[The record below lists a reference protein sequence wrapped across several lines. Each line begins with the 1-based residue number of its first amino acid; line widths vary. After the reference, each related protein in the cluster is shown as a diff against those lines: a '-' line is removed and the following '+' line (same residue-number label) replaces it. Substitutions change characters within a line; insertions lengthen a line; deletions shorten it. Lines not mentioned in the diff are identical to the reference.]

1 MVSFKLRAWGKL
13 EGEMEKTSVSGEI
26 LLREPSRVD
35 SLIYEAVFEED
46 SSKKQEKLSSLL
58 RALNEIGLKGASI
71 YPLYKFFSR
80 SFLGFTVPAFNLRGM
95 TYDVARRIFRVAKR
109 LRVGAFIFE
118 IARSEM
124 GYTKQRPLEYAVV
137 ILSAAL
143 REGFEGPI
151 FLQGDHFQ
159 FNRRAFLANPEA
171 EKEAIKR
178 LIQEALAAQFYN
190 IDLDASTLIDLE
202 KEDVYEQQ
210 RRNFEIT
217 AEMAQYVRTL
227 EPEGITVNLGGEIG
241 EIGGKNSTPE
251 ELRAFM
257 QGFQECFTGNIGIS
271 KISVQTGTSHGGV
284 VLPDGRVAEVALDF
298 EVLKRLSQIAREEFG
313 LAGAVQHGASTLP
326 EEAFYKFPEVECVE
340 VHLATG
346 FQNFLYD
353 HPALPSAFREKIYS
367 YLKENFRQEWKEG
380 QSEAQFLYKTRK
392 KGFGAFKREW
402 WDLAPEIKEQILT
415 DMERLFETIF
425 KALKVVNTE
434 ELVRKTIQN

>member
-1 MVSFKLRAWGKL
+1 
-13 EGEMEKTSVSGEI
+13 MEKTSVSGEI

-58 RALNEIGLKGASI
+58 KALNEIGLKGASI
-71 YPLYKFFSR
+71 YPLYEFFSH

-202 KEDVYEQQ
+202 KEDIYEQQ

-217 AEMAQYVRTL
+217 AEMAQYVRSL

-257 QGFQECFTGNIGIS
+257 RGFQESFTGNIGIS

-353 HPALPSAFREKIYS
+353 HPALPSSFREKIYS

-402 WDLAPEIKEQILT
+402 WDLAPEIKEKILS

-425 KALKVVNTE
+425 KALKVVATE